1 LLKYWR
7 FAAFLYIFIPMKSS
21 GLLVGLI
28 LAAFSA
34 HAQVGADSS
43 FSLFFNSGLSFTHAN
58 DPHIN
63 KWLKEYGYPAEP
75 HVPTSVNFELAAMPE
90 ASPLLYS
97 IRLSTINTGDNL
109 SSYNATL
116 GLYTALVKHRSFLFF
131 AGGMAGLHGDIIT
144 LDGNIPAA
152 YKQMAADHPEPLALR
167 RRGLVLE
174 PGVRLFWYPVNIH
187 NVQLGFYG
195 GLGYDL
201 DFNSRWRL
209 GYYSN
214 DHGKYSHFRGLGK
227 PSDQKRVSEYGIFY
241 AAGLSFRVNLH

>member
-1 LLKYWR
+1 MLATPVVFVYFYPAMKPSSLLIWV
-7 FAAFLYIFIPMKSS
+7 L
-21 GLLVGLI
+21 
-28 LAAFSA
+28 LAANTTT
-34 HAQVGADSS
+34 HAQVGADST
-43 FSLFFNSGLSFTHAN
+43 FSLLFNTGLSFTHAN

-63 KWLKEYGYPAEP
+63 RWLKTYGYPTEP
-75 HVPTSVNFELAAMPE
+75 RVPTSVNFELAAMPE
-90 ASPLLYS
+90 ASRLLYS
-97 IRLSTINTGDNL
+97 VKVSTINTGNNL
-109 SSYNATL
+109 SSYNAML
-116 GLYTALVKHRSFLFF
+116 GAYAALVKHRSFLFF

-144 LDGNIPAA
+144 LDGNIPPA
-152 YKQMAADHPEPLALR
+152 YKEMAASHPEPLALR
-167 RRGLVLE
+167 RRGLVVE

-187 NVQLGFYG
+187 SVQIGLYG

-227 PSDQKRVSEYGIFY
+227 PTDQQRVSEYGIFY